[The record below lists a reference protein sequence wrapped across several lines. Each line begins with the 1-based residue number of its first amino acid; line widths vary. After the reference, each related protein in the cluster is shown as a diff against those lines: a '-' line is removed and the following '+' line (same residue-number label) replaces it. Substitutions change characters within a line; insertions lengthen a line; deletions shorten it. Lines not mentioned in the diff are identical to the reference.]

1 MKEYILLVP
10 NNIKKDI
17 IKKVRDKYFKYNIKF
32 MSLNEFID
40 KYTFSYD
47 NKTIYY
53 LMKEYNLNYST
64 ALVYLNNLKYISDKL
79 DNEKMSK
86 LKEIKKYLDDNNL
99 LIYNKYFN
107 NYVKDKEI
115 YIYGYD
121 YINKYQISI
130 LNNLNYKIIDS
141 DKELGKIDKIYYAEN
156 IKDEVIFVCDKITEL
171 LRNNI
176 SINNIKLIISSEY
189 KEIAVRIFS
198 LYNIPICTKKNSIYS
213 TNVVKKLL
221 DNLNDYENIIEEI
234 NDIDIKN
241 KIIKVL
247 NEYSFINDKEE
258 VKDLLTESFKN
269 TYIDNEVQGIKLC
282 NINDNFDDDDY
293 VFLLGFNKENYPKVY
308 KNNEYFSDMERETL
322 GLDTSLK
329 LNIKERESLIN
340 RILNIKNLTISYKL
354 YDTSDSYTKNDLFD
368 DIEICEIINNNYNN
382 SNMLNEIL
390 YAEKLDQLVKYNVKE
405 DGIDLLASNYDIPY
419 MKYDNK
425 YKFIKKDNL
434 YKYLDNKLVLAY
446 TSFDNY
452 NKCKFKY
459 YLSNI
464 LGINVIDND
473 FAIIIG
479 NVCHY
484 VLSCMDND
492 DFDTEKYYDDYLK
505 SQREFT
511 KRELFFLNSIKK
523 EMIFIVDSIRNS
535 LNYSTFD
542 KKMYEKKV
550 YVNKEKDIKVTFMG
564 VIDKVLY
571 KEEDGYTYLVVIDYK
586 TGNTSIK
593 LDNMEYGIG
602 MQLPIYLYLTS
613 NMDFKNF
620 KVVGFYLQKL
630 LNNNLDNTKDYEE
643 EKNNSLK
650 LEGYSIDDENVL
662 SKFDTT
668 YNNSKLI
675 KSMKTTNN
683 GFYKYSKVLS
693 EDDMDNLI
701 SMTDKLIDKTSDSIM
716 KADFAIDPKVINN
729 INVSCKYC
737 MYNDICFKSE
747 SDIIYIN
754 KNNNKDGDED
764 ETM

>member
-1 MKEYILLVP
+1 MKEYILLIP
-10 NNIKKDI
+10 NNIKKDT
-17 IKKVRDKYFKYNIKF
+17 IKKVRDKYFNYNIKF
-32 MSLNEFID
+32 MSLDEFID

-99 LIYNKYFN
+99 LIYNKYFK

-121 YINKYQISI
+121 YINKYQIDI
-130 LNNLNYKIIDS
+130 LNNFNYKIIDS
-141 DKELGKIDKIYYAEN
+141 DKEIGKIDKIYYAEN
-156 IKDEVIFVCDKITEL
+156 IKDEVIFVCDKIYDL
-171 LRNNI
+171 LRKGI
-176 SINNIKLIISSEY
+176 CINNIKLIISSEY
-189 KEIAVRIFS
+189 KEIVGRIFS

-213 TNVVKKLL
+213 IYIVKKLL
-221 DNLNDYENIIEEI
+221 DNLNNYENIIEEI

-241 KIIKVL
+241 KVIKVL
-247 NEYSFINDKEE
+247 NEYSFTNDKEE
-258 VKDLLTESFKN
+258 VKELITQSFKN
-269 TYIDNEVQGIKLC
+269 TYIDNDVQGIKLY
-282 NINDNFDDDDY
+282 NINDSFEDDDY

-308 KNNEYFSDMERETL
+308 KNNEYFSDIEREIL
-322 GLDTSLK
+322 GLDTSLEF
-329 LNIKERESLIN
+329 NIKERESLIN
-340 RILNIKNLTISYKL
+340 RILSIKNLTISYKL
-354 YDTSDSYTKNDLFD
+354 YDTSNSYTKNDLFD
-368 DIEICEIINNNYNN
+368 DIEISEINNSNYNN
-382 SNMLNEIL
+382 SNMLNKVL

-425 YKFIKKDNL
+425 YKLIKKDNL

-446 TSFDNY
+446 TSFENY

-484 VLSCMDND
+484 VLSCMDNN

-505 SQREFT
+505 KQRDFS
-511 KRELFFLNSIKK
+511 KKELFFLNSIKK

-550 YVNKEKDIKVTFMG
+550 YVNKEKNIKVTFMG

-643 EKNNSLK
+643 EKSNSLK
-650 LEGYSIDDENVL
+650 LEGYSIDDENIL

-693 EDDMDNLI
+693 DEDMNDLI
-701 SMTDKLIDKTSDSIM
+701 SMTDKLIDDTSDNIL
-716 KADFAIDPKVINN
+716 KADFDINPKVINN
-729 INVSCKYC
+729 VNVSCKYC
-737 MYNDICFKSE
+737 MYKDICYYSE
-747 SDIIYIN
+747 NDIIYIN
-754 KNNNKDGDED
+754 KNNNKDGDYD